1 MIQKLIPKKG
11 QQRVVKASMSKIGI
25 YPGTFDPITKG
36 HLDIIER
43 STKIFDHLIIAI
55 AKDTNKS
62 PVFSLEDRV
71 DMVSKEVQDLGKKV
85 SVESFNG
92 LLVEFAKEKD
102 ASVIVRGLR
111 AVSDF
116 EYEFQL
122 AATNMSLSSEIDT
135 ILLPATEDRHFVS
148 SSMVKEVARLGG
160 GISNFV
166 SPHVE
171 SKLLDYFSGK
181 KNEGNT

>member
-1 MIQKLIPKKG
+1 MP
-11 QQRVVKASMSKIGI
+11 KIGI

-36 HLDIIER
+36 HVDIIER
-43 STKIFDHLIIAI
+43 SIKIFDHLVIAI
-55 AKDTNKS
+55 AIDTNKS
-62 PVFSLEDRV
+62 PVFSIEDRIK
-71 DMVSKEVQDLGKKV
+71 MVSEEVKSLENV

-92 LLVEFAKEKD
+92 LLVEFAKEKS

-122 AATNMSLSSEIDT
+122 AATNTSLAREIDT

-148 SSMVKEVARLGG
+148 SSMAKEVARLGG
-160 GISNFV
+160 DVSNFV
-166 SPHVE
+166 SPHIK

>member
-1 MIQKLIPKKG
+1 MP
-11 QQRVVKASMSKIGI
+11 KIGI
-25 YPGTFDPITKG
+25 YPGTFDPITRG
-36 HLDIIER
+36 HIDIIER
-43 STKIFDHLIIAI
+43 SIKIFDHLVVAI
-55 AKDTNKS
+55 AKDSNKS
-62 PVFSLEDRV
+62 PVFSIEDRIN
-71 DMVSKEVQDLGKKV
+71 MVSEEMKGLGQNI

-122 AATNMSLSSEIDT
+122 AATNTSLASDIDT
-135 ILLPATEDRHFVS
+135 ILLPATGDRHFIS

-160 GISNFV
+160 DLSNFV
-166 SPHVE
+166 SSHVK
-171 SKLLDYFSGK
+171 SKLLDYFNGK

>member
-1 MIQKLIPKKG
+1 MP
-11 QQRVVKASMSKIGI
+11 KIGI
-25 YPGTFDPITKG
+25 YPGTFDPITRG
-36 HLDIIER
+36 HIDIIER
-43 STKIFDHLIIAI
+43 SIKIFDHLVIAI
-55 AKDTNKS
+55 AKDSNKS
-62 PVFSLEDRV
+62 PVFSIEDRIN
-71 DMVSKEVQDLGKKV
+71 MVSEEVKGLGRNI

-92 LLVEFAKEKD
+92 LLVEFAKEKG

-122 AATNMSLSSEIDT
+122 AATNMSLASEIDT
-135 ILLPATEDRHFVS
+135 ILLPATGDRHFIS

-160 GISNFV
+160 DLSIFV
-166 SPHVE
+166 SSHVK
-171 SKLLDYFSGK
+171 SKLLDYFNGK

>member
-1 MIQKLIPKKG
+1 
-11 QQRVVKASMSKIGI
+11 MSKIGI

-36 HLDIIER
+36 HIDIIER
-43 STKIFDHLIIAI
+43 SSKLFDHLIIAI
-55 AKDTNKS
+55 AKDTVKS
-62 PVFSLEDRV
+62 PMFSIEDRME
-71 DMVSKEVQDLGKKV
+71 MVSTEIEHLQKALGKKI
-85 SVESFNG
+85 SVASFNG
-92 LLVEFAKEKD
+92 LLVEFAKEKG

-122 AATNMSLSSEIDT
+122 AATNMSLAKEIDT

-160 GISNFV
+160 QISNFV
-166 SPHVE
+166 SPQVE
-171 SKLLDYFSGK
+171 SKLKDYFSGK

>member
-1 MIQKLIPKKG
+1 MP
-11 QQRVVKASMSKIGI
+11 KIGI

-36 HLDIIER
+36 HIDIIER
-43 STKIFDHLIIAI
+43 SIKIFDHLVIAI
-55 AKDTNKS
+55 AIDTNKS
-62 PVFSLEDRV
+62 PVFSVEERIK
-71 DMVSKEVQDLGKKV
+71 MVSEDVKSLKNI

-92 LLVEFAKEKD
+92 LLVEFAKEKS

-122 AATNMSLSSEIDT
+122 AATNTSLAREIDT

-148 SSMVKEVARLGG
+148 SSMAKEVARLGG
-160 GISNFV
+160 DVSNFV
-166 SPHVE
+166 SPNVK